1 MSMLPVMLGWPL
13 ILLPVHI
20 VFFELMVDP
29 TCSVVFEAEPAEA
42 NTMQRPPRNSAEKI
56 FHKQLLLMG
65 LKQGC
70 ALLAVLLAVYLTAK
84 WAALPD
90 PQVRALTFSAMIVGD
105 IWLIF
110 LNRSWSLSLSRAMTV
125 PNPALWWVVISAL
138 VMLGL
143 ALFLPFMHRL
153 FHFEPPALNHL
164 ALTVAGVSASLFIVA
179 WATKWQSNTKPR
191 AADKAE

>member
-20 VFFELMVDP
+20 VFFELMIDP
-29 TCSVVFEAEPAEA
+29 TCSIVFEAEPAEA
-42 NTMQRPPRNSAEKI
+42 NTMQRPPRDSAEKI

-90 PQVRALTFSAMIVGD
+90 PQVRALTFTAMIVGD
-105 IWLIF
+105 IWLMFI
-110 LNRSWSLSLSRAMTV
+110 NRSWSLSLTRAMTL
-125 PNPALWWVVISAL
+125 PNPALWWVVLSAL
-138 VMLGL
+138 AMLGL
-143 ALFLPFMHRL
+143 SLFLPLMNRL
-153 FHFEPPALNHL
+153 FHFEPPALSHL
-164 ALTVAGVSASLFIVA
+164 ALTVVAVSVSLFIIA
-179 WATKWQSNTKPR
+179 RLTKGQNNTKPHS
-191 AADKAE
+191 ADQAQ